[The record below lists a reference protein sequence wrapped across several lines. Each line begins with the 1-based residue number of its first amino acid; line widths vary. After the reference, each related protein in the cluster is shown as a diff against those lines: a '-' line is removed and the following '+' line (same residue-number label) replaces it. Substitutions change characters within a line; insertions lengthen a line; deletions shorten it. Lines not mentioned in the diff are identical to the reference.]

1 MDSLFPT
8 ILLTHLELFRQHFSS
23 SSYVYFKSYVWA
35 MLILESR
42 KTVTNITNVCFF
54 LDKHIASVE
63 RFLSDNKWDMNQ
75 VTKTLIH
82 ILLKSLKDKLYIYG
96 ALLLSIDTTFNA
108 KASKKMIG
116 VQKWKDHSGNPDRG
130 EYIIGHQWAIAGFI
144 SRFTD
149 RFLCW
154 PVITRLISG
163 KKNPSVYVST
173 PEGLRPE
180 TFWDAVIAVVRQT
193 KDFLDGMAFR
203 VVVDAFFANTAFIN
217 PLLTLGVHVIT
228 RWRKDGV
235 GWDDPEPYSG
245 RGRPRK
251 YGTEYKLGDL
261 LKTFTPQL
269 ITVYTY
275 GKLVQ
280 VAAVTRDMWLRDIP
294 QKVRVVVLEG
304 IHNPIILISTDLTL
318 SAEEIIE
325 IYSSRF
331 SIELAIRDLKQH
343 FGFGDYQ
350 CTTTLSIFRFV
361 RLSCISFCLW
371 RLMLLPE
378 NVSNWLSDTK
388 SETISESELSFAR
401 ARRGLKRFA
410 IRHILFSNSAS
421 VAELGKVQNEN
432 EPIFR
437 IAVWSSIEES
447 NGCIIIPVLLRNYSL

>member
-8 ILLTHLELFRQHFSS
+8 ILLTYFGLFRQHFSS
-23 SSYVYFKSYVWA
+23 SSYAYFKSYVWA
-35 MLILESR
+35 MLIVEGR
-42 KTVTNITNVCFF
+42 KTVTNIAHACFF

-63 RFLSDNKWDMNQ
+63 RFLSENKWDMNQ

-82 ILLKSLKDKLYIYG
+82 ILLKALADKLYIYG

-130 EYIIGHQWAIAGFI
+130 GYIIGHQWAIAGFI

-154 PVITRLISG
+154 PVLTRIISG
-163 KKNPSVYVST
+163 KKKPSVYVST

-180 TFWDAVIAVVRQT
+180 TFWDAAIAVVRQVQ
-193 KDFLDGMAFR
+193 DFLDSLAFR
-203 VVVDAFFANTAFIN
+203 VVVDAFFANAIFIN
-217 PLLTLGVHVIT
+217 SLSAIGVHVIT

-235 GWDDPEPYSG
+235 GRDDPGPYSG
-245 RGRPRK
+245 KGRPRK
-251 YGTEYKLGDL
+251 YGIEHKLANL
-261 LKTFTPQL
+261 LKTSTPQL

-275 GKLVQ
+275 GKLVR
-280 VAAVTRDMWLRDIP
+280 VAAVTRDMWLRDIH
-294 QKVRVVVLEG
+294 QKVRVVVVEG
-304 IHNPIILISTDLTL
+304 IHEPIILISTDLTL
-318 SAEEIIE
+318 SAAEIIE

-343 FGFGDYQ
+343 LGFGDYQ

-371 RLMLLPE
+371 RLLLLPQ
-378 NVSNWLSDTK
+378 NVSNWLSDTN
-388 SETISESELSFAR
+388 SEFISESELSFAR

-410 IRHILFSNSAS
+410 IKHILFSNSAS
-421 VAELGKVQNEN
+421 VAELGKVPKEY

-437 IAVWSSIEES
+437 IAV
-447 NGCIIIPVLLRNYSL
+447 

>member
-8 ILLTHLELFRQHFSS
+8 ILLTYFELFRQHFSS
-23 SSYVYFKSYVWA
+23 PSYAYFKSYIWA
-35 MLILESR
+35 ILMVESR
-42 KTVTNITNVCFF
+42 KTVTNITHVCFF

-63 RFLSDNKWDMNQ
+63 RFLSENKWDMNQ

-82 ILLKSLKDKLYIYG
+82 ILLKALADKLYVYG

-154 PVITRLISG
+154 PVLTRLISG
-163 KKNPSVYVST
+163 KKKPSVYVST

-180 TFWDAVIAVVRQT
+180 TFWDAVIAVVLQA

-203 VVVDAFFANTAFIN
+203 VVVDAFFANAVFIN
-217 PLLTLGVHVIT
+217 PLLSIGVHVVT

-235 GWDDPEPYSG
+235 GRDDPGPYPG
-245 RGRPRK
+245 KGRPRK
-251 YGTEYKLGDL
+251 YGIEHKLANL
-261 LKTFTPQL
+261 LRTSTPQL

-275 GKLVQ
+275 GKLVR

-294 QKVRVVVLEG
+294 QKVRVIVLEG
-304 IHNPIILISTDLTL
+304 IHEPIILISTDLTL
-318 SAEEIIE
+318 SAAEIIE

-343 FGFGDYQ
+343 LGFGDYQ
-350 CTTTLSIFRFV
+350 CTTTSSIFRFT
-361 RLSCISFCLW
+361 RLSCVSFCLW

-378 NVSNWLSDTK
+378 NVAHWLSDTK
-388 SETISESELSFAR
+388 SEIISESGLSFAR
-401 ARRGLKRFA
+401 ARRGLKRFV

-421 VAELGKVQNEN
+421 VAELGEVPEEY

-437 IAVWSSIEES
+437 IAA
-447 NGCIIIPVLLRNYSL
+447 

>member
-1 MDSLFPT
+1 MDSFFPT
-8 ILLTHLELFRQHFSS
+8 ILLTYFELFRQHFSS
-23 SSYVYFKSYVWA
+23 SSYVYFKSYIWA

-42 KTVTNITNVCFF
+42 KTVTNMANACFF

-82 ILLKSLKDKLYIYG
+82 ILLKALTDKLYIYG

-108 KASKKMIG
+108 KASKKMTG

-154 PVITRLISG
+154 PVITRIISG
-163 KKNPSVYVST
+163 KKNPSVYVAT

-193 KDFLDGMAFR
+193 KDFLDGIAFR

-217 PLLTLGVHVIT
+217 PLLALGVHVIT

-235 GWDDPEPYSG
+235 GWDDPKPYSG

-251 YGTEYKLGDL
+251 HGTEYKLADL

-275 GKLVQ
+275 GKLAR

-304 IHNPIILISTDLTL
+304 IYEPIILISTDLTL

-343 FGFGDYQ
+343 LGFGDYQ
-350 CTTTLSIFRFV
+350 CTTTSSIFRFV
-361 RLSCISFCLW
+361 RLSCISFCLG

-388 SETISESELSFAR
+388 SGFINESELSFAR
-401 ARRGLKRFA
+401 ARRGLKRFV
-410 IRHILFSNSAS
+410 IKHILFSNSAS
-421 VAELGKVQNEN
+421 VAELGKVQNEY

-437 IAVWSSIEES
+437 IAV
-447 NGCIIIPVLLRNYSL
+447 

>member
-1 MDSLFPT
+1 MDSFFPT
-8 ILLTHLELFRQHFSS
+8 ILLTYFELFRQHFSS

-35 MLILESR
+35 MLIIESR
-42 KTVTNITNVCFF
+42 KTVTNMANACFF

-63 RFLSDNKWDMNQ
+63 RFLSENKWDMNQ

-82 ILLKSLKDKLYIYG
+82 ILLKALTDKLYIYG

-108 KASKKMIG
+108 KASKKMAG
-116 VQKWKDHSGNPDRG
+116 VQKWKDHNGNPDHG

-154 PVITRLISG
+154 PVITRIISG
-163 KKNPSVYVST
+163 KKNPSVYVAT

-193 KDFLDGMAFR
+193 KDFLHGLTFR
-203 VVVDAFFANTAFIN
+203 VVVDAFFANAVFIN
-217 PLLTLGVHVIT
+217 PLLAMGVHVIT

-235 GWDDPEPYSG
+235 GWDDPGTYSG
-245 RGRPRK
+245 KGRPRK
-251 YGTEYKLGDL
+251 YGTEHKLANL

-269 ITVYTY
+269 MTIHTY
-275 GKLVQ
+275 GKLSRV
-280 VAAVTRDMWLRDIP
+280 VAVTRDMWLRDIP

-304 IHNPIILISTDLTL
+304 IYEPIIFISTDLTL

-343 FGFGDYQ
+343 LGFGDYQ
-350 CTTTLSIFRFV
+350 CTTTSSIFRFV

-388 SETISESELSFAR
+388 SGVISESELSFAR

-410 IRHILFSNSAS
+410 IKQLLFSNSAS
-421 VAELGKVQNEN
+421 VAELGKVPKEY
-432 EPIFR
+432 ESIFR
-437 IAVWSSIEES
+437 IAV
-447 NGCIIIPVLLRNYSL
+447 

>member
-8 ILLTHLELFRQHFSS
+8 ILLTYFELFRQHFSS

-35 MLILESR
+35 MLMLESK
-42 KTVTNITNVCFF
+42 KTVTNITHVCFF

-63 RFLSDNKWDMNQ
+63 RFLSENKWDMNQ

-82 ILLKSLKDKLYIYG
+82 ILLKALADKLYVYG

-108 KASKKMIG
+108 KASRKMIG

-144 SRFTD
+144 SRFAD

-154 PVITRLISG
+154 PVITRIISG
-163 KKNPSVYVST
+163 KKKPSVYVST

-180 TFWDAVIAVVRQT
+180 TFWDAVIAIVHQT
-193 KDFLDGMAFR
+193 QDFLDGLAFR
-203 VVVDAFFANTAFIN
+203 VVVDAFFANAVFIN
-217 PLLTLGVHVIT
+217 PLSALCVHVIT

-235 GWDDPEPYSG
+235 GWDDPAPYSG

-251 YGTEYKLGDL
+251 YGTEYKLANL

-275 GKLVQ
+275 GKLVR
-280 VAAVTRDMWLRDIP
+280 VVVVTRDIWLRDIQ
-294 QKVRVVVLEG
+294 QKVRVVVVEG
-304 IHNPIILISTDLTL
+304 THEPIILISTDLTL
-318 SAEEIIE
+318 SAAEIIE

-343 FGFGDYQ
+343 LGFGDYQ

-361 RLSCISFCLW
+361 RLSCISFCLC
-371 RLMLLPE
+371 RLMLLSKLLPKH
-378 NVSNWLSDTK
+378 VSNWLFDIK
-388 SETISESELSFAR
+388 PEVNGAYAISESELSFAR
-401 ARRGLKRFA
+401 ARRVLKRFA
-410 IRHILFSNSAS
+410 IKHILFSNSAS
-421 VAELGKVQNEN
+421 VAELGKVPKEY
-432 EPIFR
+432 ESLFR
-437 IAVWSSIEES
+437 IAA
-447 NGCIIIPVLLRNYSL
+447 